1 MMNLKGLSA
10 KPHLAIY
17 LPSLELGGVQSVFL
31 SIAAG
36 LSARGFKVSLLT
48 HDAQGDRSA
57 EFAQVCAIIDLG
69 HIGRLKRVGA
79 LSAWIDKGR
88 PDCVFTGMPSANAT
102 ALAAKRRSS
111 HKPRL
116 VISEHSSLLT
126 RLRSMDLRA
135 WATMPFARY
144 YYAQADAFVAVSDG
158 VLQQIEAL
166 FPSWKGKIARIY
178 NPVLDDW
185 FYRRLNEETETD
197 FCNIANT
204 PTIIS
209 LSRMIPLKEHK
220 LLVHAFHR
228 LTLDDTFEANLV
240 MIGDGPERKAIAA
253 LIETLGLSHR
263 ITLLGS
269 KDNPLPYLRM
279 ADLFVHPARLE
290 GFGNVIVEAMGAGVP
305 VVATDCP
312 SGPFEILEGGK
323 WGILAKNLDAEDL
336 SRAILEGLKNP
347 IFATDACLER
357 FKVSAIIDAY
367 EGVLFP

>member
-1 MMNLKGLSA
+1 MNLKGLSA

-36 LSARGFKVSLLT
+36 LSARGFKMSLLT

-88 PDCVFTGMPSANAT
+88 PDCVFTGMPSANIT
-102 ALAAKRRSS
+102 ALAARRRAS

-116 VISEHSSLLT
+116 VISEHNSLLT
-126 RLRSMDLRA
+126 RLRSLDLRA
-135 WATMPFARY
+135 WAMMPLARY
-144 YYAQADAFVAVSDG
+144 YYAQADALIAVSDG
-158 VLQQIEAL
+158 VRKQSEVL
-166 FPSWKGKIARIY
+166 FPRWKGKIKRIY
-178 NPVLDDW
+178 NPVLDEW
-185 FYRRLNEETETD
+185 FYKRLSEDPDTTLRRDKNV
-197 FCNIANT
+197 
-204 PTIIS
+204 PIIMS
-209 LSRMIPLKEHK
+209 LSRMVPVKEHQ
-220 LLVHAFHR
+220 LLIRAFHR
-228 LTLDDTFEANLV
+228 LTQDDAFKARMV
-240 MIGDGPERKAIAA
+240 MIGDGPQRAAVEA
-253 LIETLGLSHR
+253 LIRSLDITDR
-263 ITLLGS
+263 VTLLGS
-269 KDNPLPYLRM
+269 RDNPLPYLRQ

-323 WGILAKNLDAEDL
+323 SGILAKNEDEEDL
-336 SRAILEGLKNP
+336 SRAILEGLQNP
-347 IFATDACLER
+347 IFATDRCLER
-357 FKVSAIIDAY
+357 FKASAIIDAY